1 MDNKR
6 HYRQCEKLKKFKV
19 YYFTG
24 DHWSSKGKIMKSS
37 VIRAESEEDAENIF
51 CRTYG
56 ISSGNIGFIE
66 EVS

>member
-24 DHWSSKGKIMKSS
+24 DYWSSKGEIRKQIIIMARS
-37 VIRAESEEDAENIF
+37 ESEAEQIF
-51 CRTYG
+51 KDQYPGKSFGWIDCL
-56 ISSGNIGFIE
+56 N
-66 EVS
+66 